1 MPPPP
6 PPISAGMP
14 IPGGLMGPPAAQ
26 MAQPTIGPQAM
37 PPGMISMLDPATN
50 NQPLQFNTNKGKP
63 PMPVMGEMQE
73 AEPRVMIGGGRPERV
88 LRERERNDRD
98 YDRDRER
105 SRSTDA
111 SKLTGLLS
119 PAVLLSYYHAKL
131 THFVDPLV
139 KLSLLFCYYK
149 ARMYCNCMVVC
160 LF

>member
-6 PPISAGMP
+6 PPMSAGMP
-14 IPGGLMGPPAAQ
+14 VPGGLMGPAQ

-73 AEPRVMIGGGRPERV
+73 VEQRVMLGGGRPDRV
-88 LRERERNDRD
+88 MRDRDRNDRD

-105 SRSTDA
+105 SRSNDS
-111 SKLTGLLS
+111 SKLCNLCLISTDRPADPDFSWARGVLTCLWIHQCIMCFSATGWPYIS
-119 PAVLLSYYHAKL
+119 I
-131 THFVDPLV
+131 
-139 KLSLLFCYYK
+139 C
-149 ARMYCNCMVVC
+149 
-160 LF
+160 